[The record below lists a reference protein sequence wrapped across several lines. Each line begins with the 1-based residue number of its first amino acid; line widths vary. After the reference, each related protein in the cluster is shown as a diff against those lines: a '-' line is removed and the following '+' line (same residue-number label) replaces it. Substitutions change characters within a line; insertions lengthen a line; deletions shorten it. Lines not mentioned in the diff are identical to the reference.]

1 MRTKGPFGP
10 SKMPPKGKPKGKPKD
25 DTQNVEEDD
34 AQSIEEGEATEEK
47 KAKKKDVSWQRS
59 YAKELLRKDLIDGTV
74 PLTYDKKEG
83 DLTAKEI
90 YNMRPEYVPFG
101 AKTFGARLGRLRKV
115 IKNDQKRADSDLEAY
130 NNYKTNHKVVT
141 LTFQG
146 LPVWD
151 LSTAQELLRQDMDQ
165 DLHITG
171 KDKAFKT
178 IEKFFQ
184 SRPEYKPFGQ
194 DVFRKHI
201 HQEKRLRKHL
211 YTEKRRRAI
220 KQGRIAKG
228 DSDSDDDDK
237 GDAYD
242 EV

>member
-1 MRTKGPFGP
+1 
-10 SKMPPKGKPKGKPKD
+10 MPPKGKPKGKPKD

-171 KDKAFKT
+171 KDKRLKQLKSSFRVAPSTSPLVKT
-178 IEKFFQ
+178 YSGSISTKKRDCESISTRKNAVEQSSKEGLRREKVTVMTMTNPMHMTK
-184 SRPEYKPFGQ
+184 SNRN
-194 DVFRKHI
+194 
-201 HQEKRLRKHL
+201 L
-211 YTEKRRRAI
+211 A
-220 KQGRIAKG
+220 
-228 DSDSDDDDK
+228 S
-237 GDAYD
+237 
-242 EV
+242 